1 MTNFDYTGETEMEKT
16 TNDIFLT
23 AKELQAFGAELNDLT
38 NEISLNNIAI
48 EGLGILEQKD
58 PEAFALIIA
67 RYLNTIFAINEK
79 VFQKLDEIAYM
90 LINVDNERELEA
102 FRNDR

>member
-1 MTNFDYTGETEMEKT
+1 MEKT

-23 AKELQAFGAELNDLT
+23 AKELQAFGADLNDLT

-48 EGLGILEQKD
+48 DGLEVIKRKD
-58 PEAFALIIA
+58 PETFMFIITK
-67 RYLNTIFAINEK
+67 YLNTTYAINEK

-102 FRNDR
+102 FRNERWNLRTPTNR